1 MLIHYEICSSLF
13 LILFL
18 IVSSIHHG
26 FRLLLSRYSGPLI
39 LTVIVTQFLELF
51 IVQVTATHALSNFGC
66 RFLTFLLLSLQ
77 SAVPV
82 LFPDYFV
89 RRHRHQTAGM
99 IVRRCLNLIPYLI
112 CVGLLLSSVWS
123 NYLFYTDAGGFH
135 TGKFF
140 WILGLMYVLYAVGAI
155 VLALLHPKRRRIGL
169 VRCIGIILAGG
180 GHYILLLIFPQFP
193 LYCLFTTAMVFLMYS
208 NETEVSR
215 SIDTVSGAL
224 CRETMMSDMHSL
236 KDGGLGGH
244 LFAIAL
250 DNFKLVNETY
260 GLAGGNLILRQLTRD
275 LQDEFDR
282 NNVYRFGGDIFAVY
296 VREDTE
302 TAKVLDRLR
311 QIFVR
316 PIRAGSL
323 TVRLTACIGI
333 IHLKLHAADEFAFAL
348 EYAVTQA
355 KSMGRAATFDMAES
369 STDLMKRQ
377 KAIEQAMYDNIAKK
391 HFEVHYQPIWDIR
404 QQKFHSMEA
413 LARLN
418 VPGYGYVSPE
428 EFIRMAERNG
438 TILQIGMLVLEE
450 VCRFIRTSRPQQYGI
465 EFVEVNLS
473 VVQCT
478 KDKIYNSIREVLER
492 YNVPPTMIN
501 LEITESVAA
510 YSEKKLIQNMARM
523 SLMDLTFSLDDYGSG
538 YSNINYLVSLPFTI
552 VKIDKYLVW
561 SAAKSVKSREI
572 LEHTISMFKAI
583 RLRVVTEGIEDP
595 EMARM
600 VADMGAD
607 YIQGFYYSKPVPK
620 EQVLKMLTDS
630 YCRRFRR
637 NDAV

>member
-1 MLIHYEICSSLF
+1 MF

-26 FRLLLSRYSGPLI
+26 PRMLLSRHSGPLVI
-39 LTVIVTQFLELF
+39 AVIVTQFLELF
-51 IVQVTATHALSNFGC
+51 IVKIGETHALSSFGC
-66 RFLTFLLLSLQ
+66 SFLTFLLLAMQ
-77 SAVPV
+77 TAVP
-82 LFPDYFV
+82 LFFPDYFV
-89 RRHRHQTAGM
+89 RRHRHETTGM
-99 IVRRCLNLIPYLI
+99 FVRRCLNILPYLI
-112 CVGLLLSSVWS
+112 GTGLLLSSIWS
-123 NYLFYTDAGGFH
+123 NYIFYTDVAGFH
-135 TGKFF
+135 AGKYF
-140 WILGLMYVLYAVGAI
+140 WILGLEYALYAAGAL
-155 VLALLHPKRRRIGL
+155 VLAVIHPKRRRIGIL
-169 VRCIGIILAGG
+169 RCIGVLAADG
-180 GHYILLLIFPQFP
+180 GHYILMLLFPQSP
-193 LYCLFTTAMVFLMYS
+193 LYCLCTTAMVFLMFS
-208 NETEVSR
+208 NETEASR
-215 SIDTVSGAL
+215 SVDIVSGAL
-224 CRETMMSDMHSL
+224 CRETLMSEMRSI
-236 KDGGLGGH
+236 KESGLGGH

-260 GLAGGNLILRQLTRD
+260 GLEGGNLILRQLTRE
-275 LQDEFDR
+275 LQEEFDKDK
-282 NNVYRFGGDIFAVY
+282 VYRFGGDVFTVY
-296 VREDTE
+296 VREETE
-302 TAKVLDRLR
+302 TAKVLDRLH
-311 QIFVR
+311 QIFSR
-316 PIRAGSL
+316 PIRAGTL
-323 TVRLTACIGI
+323 TVRLTACIGV

-355 KSMGRAATFDMAES
+355 KGIGRAAVFNMAEQ

-377 KAIEQAMYDNIAKK
+377 KAIEQAMYDNISKK
-391 HFEVHYQPIWDIR
+391 QFEVHYQPIWDIR

-438 TILQIGMLVLEE
+438 TILQIGLLVLEE
-450 VCRFIRTSRPQQYGI
+450 VCRFIRSAKPEEYGI
-465 EFVEVNLS
+465 EFIEVNLS

-492 YNVPPTMIN
+492 YNVPPSMIN
-501 LEITESVAA
+501 LEITESAAA

-538 YSNINYLVSLPFTI
+538 YSNINYLVSLPFNI

-620 EQVLKMLTDS
+620 DKVLEVLTDT
-630 YCRRFRR
+630 YCSRFRQSK
-637 NDAV
+637 AV